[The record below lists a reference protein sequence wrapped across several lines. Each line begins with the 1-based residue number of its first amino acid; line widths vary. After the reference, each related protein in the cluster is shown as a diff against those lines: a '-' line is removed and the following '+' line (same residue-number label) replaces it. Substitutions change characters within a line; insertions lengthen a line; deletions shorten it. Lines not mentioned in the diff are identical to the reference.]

1 MIIVLGSRF
10 RSGSTTF
17 AKKLFKGTF
26 SSFMATNFKV
36 FVIENE
42 FFFLSMIYNF
52 VIRVK
57 NKGW

>member
-1 MIIVLGSRF
+1 MIIVLDSRS

-17 AKKLFKGTF
+17 VERLFKGTF
-26 SSFMATNFKV
+26 SSFMAANFKA

-52 VIRVK
+52 VVRVE
-57 NKGW
+57 NKEW